1 MHVQLPTNT
10 QLRIFT
16 PTIIGTPLDVDG
28 VPRDITFGLGVD
40 DSLCVLATNG
50 AIQLEYQFSGEKLI
64 VPQDGEFFLS
74 SGKLLPVAGTPG
86 TCECAAMQPRAL
98 PSQPPEYATTSA
110 PPVIPAP
117 LMAPAPEAPSIPPA
131 AMAALPGGEAPVEF
145 SVPIHPEDAHPTVPP
160 ERAPTAPASAPAIG
174 LPVYTAVMPLLFNAS
189 SPLAPDD
196 PGADTVLLVR
206 QVHVDP
212 DYRFSGQVQA
222 PGFAEAMQHALGV
235 TQAPAGQG
243 TATPAQKK
251 RGFWS
256 KVKRIFGGV

>member
-1 MHVQLPTNT
+1 M
-10 QLRIFT
+10 
-16 PTIIGTPLDVDG
+16 
-28 VPRDITFGLGVD
+28 
-40 DSLCVLATNG
+40 
-50 AIQLEYQFSGEKLI
+50 
-64 VPQDGEFFLS
+64 
-74 SGKLLPVAGTPG
+74 
-86 TCECAAMQPRAL
+86 
-98 PSQPPEYATTSA
+98 
-110 PPVIPAP
+110 P
-117 LMAPAPEAPSIPPA
+117 LM
-131 AMAALPGGEAPVEF
+131 
-145 SVPIHPEDAHPTVPP
+145 
-160 ERAPTAPASAPAIG
+160 
-174 LPVYTAVMPLLFNAS
+174 FNAS

-256 KVKRIFGGV
+256 KVKRIFGGSWGVKSGKEMRHRHTRNEVPNYMPS